1 MVSRGG
7 DMDRNINCIHF
18 FELLT
23 QQCFCMV
30 VTVTVAQLNSAPHL
44 GYSLAG
50 EGSVS
55 EVIFKL
61 LTFSRKLQIEK
72 HTSENGRKIS
82 TNAKILQFLPEVK
95 S

>member
-1 MVSRGG
+1 MVCRRG

-30 VTVTVAQLNSAPHL
+30 VTVTVAQLYSALHS

-61 LTFSRKLQIEK
+61 LTYSRELWIEK
-72 HTSENGRKIS
+72 HISENESKYLS
-82 TNAKILQFLPEVK
+82 NAKILQFLPEVK